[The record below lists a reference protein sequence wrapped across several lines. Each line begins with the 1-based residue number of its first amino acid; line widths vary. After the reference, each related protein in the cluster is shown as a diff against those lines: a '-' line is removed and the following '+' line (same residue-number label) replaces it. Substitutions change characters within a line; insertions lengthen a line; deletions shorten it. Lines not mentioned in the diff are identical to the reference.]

1 MRHQIPKTERALVA
15 HLHYRD
21 TIDHLPGS
29 DFMFHSES
37 GGGPKAQE
45 TPVAWVERV
54 R

>member
-15 HLHYRD
+15 HLQSRD

-37 GGGPKAQE
+37 GGDANAQE
-45 TPVAWVERV
+45 TPVAWVETV